1 MNTEHVKDGGEL
13 KTSDPEFFEK
23 AIPYYKDK
31 KPFNIVD
38 DAGWGLKKQDVESAI
53 ALIAAAR
60 AKGGTPVKRIITV
73 LGSMGVA
80 GMGIVLILIAVFDPE
95 PTSKLAILLV
105 GGTVL
110 VVGGGLTILW
120 ALGAPWRVKV
130 SRDSFELHPEDKK

>member
-1 MNTEHVKDGGEL
+1 MQDGKEL
-13 KTSDPEFFEK
+13 KTSDPQFFEK
-23 AIPYYKDK
+23 AIPYYKEK
-31 KPFNIVD
+31 EPFTIVD
-38 DAGWGLKKQDVESAI
+38 DAGWKLTKEDVASAI

-60 AKGGTPVKRIITV
+60 AKGGTPIKRIVTV

-130 SRDSFELHPEDKK
+130 SKDSFEIHPEDKK